1 MDLNNYF
8 DGLNSKKH
16 GFSKSEDFEKYSLYR
31 CYINILARCRN
42 ENHPRYADYGGR
54 GIPCHFESFEAF
66 ARGVGLRP
74 SSGHSIDRIDNDRGY
89 EPGNVRW
96 ATDAE
101 QSRNRRAPRPYKKR
115 TKPTVRKPTLH

>member
-16 GFSKSEDFEKYSLYR
+16 GFSKSEDFERYSLYR

-54 GIPCHFESFEAF
+54 GILCHFESFEAF
-66 ARGVGLRP
+66 AREVGLRP
-74 SSGHSIDRIDNDRGY
+74 SSGHSIDRIDNERGY

-101 QSRNRRAPRPYKKR
+101 QSRNRRPYKKR
-115 TKPTVRKPTLH
+115 TKPIVRKPTLH